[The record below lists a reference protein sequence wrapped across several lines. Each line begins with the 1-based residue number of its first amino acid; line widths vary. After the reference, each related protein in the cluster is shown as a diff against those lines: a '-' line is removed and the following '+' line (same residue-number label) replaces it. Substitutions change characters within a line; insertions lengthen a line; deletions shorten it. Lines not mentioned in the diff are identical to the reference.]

1 MNVCIYVY
9 SHTRTF
15 LSFHSLQNSFNFGS
29 AFSPKSS
36 KLPPHHTQT
45 SRGQD
50 VGSAPKPAADV
61 WTPAGVAKMLIK
73 DGNRISSKDLKEGL
87 EESSMMRSRPRP
99 PPCRNVALSN
109 PLSCCATPPPPF
121 PRQALSS
128 GGGGVGVQDRQL
140 REAIFLK
147 KIQRHIKEEQAVY
160 IKW

>member
-1 MNVCIYVY
+1 
-9 SHTRTF
+9 
-15 LSFHSLQNSFNFGS
+15 
-29 AFSPKSS
+29 
-36 KLPPHHTQT
+36 
-45 SRGQD
+45 
-50 VGSAPKPAADV
+50 
-61 WTPAGVAKMLIK
+61 MLIK

-99 PPCRNVALSN
+99 PRINVALSN
-109 PLSCCATPPPPF
+109 PLSCCATPPLTPF
-121 PRQALSS
+121 PRQALSGGG